1 MARAETK
8 MPEEFLLKLSRLG
21 DKTDEIIPKVL
32 EAGGEVALAKVKGN
46 LSSAVGRGTKEKSRA
61 TGELQ
66 RSLGLS
72 PAKQKR
78 DGSGWDI
85 KVGFAEPRSDGGSNA
100 KIANILEY
108 GKHGQ
113 PARPFLKPAR
123 TQSRKPAIEAMK
135 ARFEQEVE
143 GL

>member
-1 MARAETK
+1 MARAETM

-21 DKTDEIIPKVL
+21 DKTDDIIPKVL
-32 EAGGEVALAKVKGN
+32 EAGGAIALAKVKGN